1 MRLSL
6 PWRLFLTF
14 LALLVVLLLG
24 ADLYISSVLRRQ
36 AVGNGTNVTA
46 PAGAGSSASSGSPV
60 SPGSSAD
67 AAISAVR
74 KRLWGGGL
82 LIALVAGIVSL
93 SVSSNVSR
101 RIEKLKEFSR
111 RVAAG
116 DFRPVETSA
125 GGGEL
130 DGLIRAHN
138 ETATRLDQT
147 IRALTDERDR
157 SSAILRSM
165 IEGVAVVSGQERI
178 LFSNRAFSRILGL
191 ETMAVE
197 NRALV
202 EVVRQ
207 SDLLAVIKKA
217 LNTKEQVSSEIVV
230 GTVRPRSF
238 AVTAA
243 PVRAEG
249 STGAVLVL
257 HEISE
262 LRRLERV
269 RQDFVANVS
278 HEFRTP
284 LTAIMGFAETLLG
297 GALDDPQNRR
307 RFVEII
313 LEHAARL
320 ARLTE
325 DLLKL
330 SRIEAGQLEL
340 EFKPVSITRLVESCV
355 DTVRI
360 KAESRNLA
368 VDVQLPAA
376 LPDVRGDFSRL
387 REVLQNLL
395 DNATQYTPAGGR
407 IEVSSLRTGQE
418 VVTTV
423 TDTGIGIPQAEQG
436 RIFERFYRV
445 DAARSREAG
454 GTGLGL
460 SIARHIV
467 EAHGGRIWADS
478 TVGEGSRFHF
488 SVPIAL

>member
-1 MRLSL
+1 MRLNLS
-6 PWRLFLTF
+6 WRLGLLF
-14 LALLVVLLLG
+14 LALAFAVLLSVDFYVSG
-24 ADLYISSVLRRQ
+24 VLRQQGVASPEQ
-36 AVGNGTNVTA
+36 AISGFRLRLWTGA
-46 PAGAGSSASSGSPV
+46 LLILIAAAGASL
-60 SPGSSAD
+60 
-67 AAISAVR
+67 AISRSA
-74 KRLWGGGL
+74 
-82 LIALVAGIVSL
+82 
-93 SVSSNVSR
+93 SR

-116 DFRPVETSA
+116 DFRPAEVQV
-125 GGGEL
+125 GGGKL
-130 DGLIRAHN
+130 DALAGALN
-138 ETATRLDQT
+138 ETAARMEET
-147 IRALTDERDR
+147 IRVLADERDR
-157 SSAILRSM
+157 SAAILRSM
-165 IEGVAVVSGQERI
+165 IEGVAVVSAQERI

-191 ETMAVE
+191 DTMAVE
-197 NRALV
+197 GRALV

-217 LNTKEQVSSEIVV
+217 LHTHEQVSSEIVV
-230 GTVRPRSF
+230 GTVQSRSF

-243 PVRAEG
+243 PVRAEA

-284 LTAIMGFAETLLG
+284 LTAIQGFAETLLG

-313 LEHAARL
+313 RDHAARL

-330 SRIEAGQLEL
+330 SRIEAGQLQL
-340 EFKPVSITRLVESCV
+340 EFQPVSLYRLVEICLE
-355 DTVRI
+355 TARI
-360 KAESRNLA
+360 KTEPKNLA
-368 VDVQLPAA
+368 LEVHLPAG
-376 LPDVRGDFSRL
+376 LPDVRGDSNRL

-395 DNATQYTPAGGR
+395 DNAAQYTLPGGR
-407 IEVSSLRTGQE
+407 IEVSALRAGQQ

-423 TDTGIGIPQAEQG
+423 ADTGIGIPQAEQG

-445 DAARSREAG
+445 DAARSRDAG

-467 EAHGGRIWADS
+467 EAHGGRIWVDS

-488 SVPIAL
+488 SLPTTS